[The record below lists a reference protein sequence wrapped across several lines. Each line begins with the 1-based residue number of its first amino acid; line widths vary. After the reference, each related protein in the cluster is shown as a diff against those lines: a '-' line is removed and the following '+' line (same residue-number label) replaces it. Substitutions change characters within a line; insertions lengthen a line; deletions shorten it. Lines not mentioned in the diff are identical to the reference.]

1 MRALCK
7 VKTTT
12 YLHFTC
18 ALLIRHKGTTFWN
31 WSCPY
36 GLYWHLN
43 DTTAL
48 KMKNTVENWNSI
60 LSHQV
65 PKVLQFCYSI
75 LLVRVVFYVCM
86 KKIKKKLRFSVH
98 WRVKEKL
105 IRLQIS
111 YSLAVQKRIDFLLL
125 ICNRSG
131 PNCLQ
136 EIGTKTLQ
144 GFSCIIFRLLDGNVR
159 FLAIYFFAFWLI
171 LSNILHLSWAGGYL
185 DTKMKK

>member
-1 MRALCK
+1 M
-7 VKTTT
+7 
-12 YLHFTC
+12 
-18 ALLIRHKGTTFWN
+18 
-31 WSCPY
+31 
-36 GLYWHLN
+36 
-43 DTTAL
+43 
-48 KMKNTVENWNSI
+48 
-60 LSHQV
+60 
-65 PKVLQFCYSI
+65 
-75 LLVRVVFYVCM
+75 
-86 KKIKKKLRFSVH
+86 RFSVH

-185 DTKMKK
+185 DTKMKNSLFKSSTAVHCDIMCRDNGRRRGTIAPPPPPKKKKIGAD